1 MLTDS
6 FLGSLPS
13 VKLVTI
19 RRQVQSLQFGD
30 MKCFRS
36 RILNF
41 EINCTNILKLGFLV
55 HMGK

>member
-1 MLTDS
+1 MLKDL

-41 EINCTNILKLGFLV
+41 EINCTNMLKLGFSV
-55 HMGK
+55 HLGE